1 MNWVQTGFLL
11 IFLTTLVFFCTAD
24 PLETSADSP
33 VLSTGLG
40 YIRGRRVST
49 KSGFLVDYFTGV
61 PFAEKPER
69 LKKSKLVNR
78 WVDIR
83 NTQQYP
89 PKCIPAARPVNIS
102 EFSEDCLYMN
112 ILKPSGLNTFRKYP
126 VVVFVHGGGFQEVLF
141 FSILNVLGDG
151 NDASCDAFA
160 EHFVSK
166 EMIVVTIQYRLG
178 MLGFLSLGCS
188 DPLIPCNLG
197 LWDMVTAFRFINA
210 TIENFN
216 GDINNMTLMGHSAG
230 AMAVSLHSMSPISS
244 VHFKKY
250 IQLSSSSWGL
260 TRYKDQNIVQTKK
273 ILKDLNCDISS
284 AKSIVDCVN
293 STSLDSMYS
302 AQVDTTLWP
311 EFGDELIPD
320 IPDNMVKNTQNQK
333 VLMGVMTLESLYF
346 SEFRFFVN
354 CQIYKKN
361 VGFVNDLKQCTSYF
375 RAYLKSSPA
384 IFPYI
389 HRDTVEEYINSTIA
403 IQYGIGS
410 ESAYDMTSAYYLSA
424 NATDNDYGYFMWQRS
439 KIDSNTGFD
448 IPILREA
455 RARSQVSPD
464 LYLYHFPYFNPAE
477 FDVDFPV
484 RATYHCHEFPY
495 IWGVYKDN
503 YFEFNDDDRTVSA
516 FLITSLTNFI
526 KTGNPSS
533 SEFNWPLYDSSV
545 SHTVIG
551 PKPTTDKHLFQSDY
565 NFWDSMVQQFQFDL
579 ITGLT
584 VESHIETTT
593 SSSSS
598 LTFIPA
604 LIILIAIITSA

>member
-126 VVVFVHGGGFQEVLF
+126 VVVFVHGGGFQE
-141 FSILNVLGDG
+141 GDG

-346 SEFRFFVN
+346 
-354 CQIYKKN
+354 
-361 VGFVNDLKQCTSYF
+361 T
-375 RAYLKSSPA
+375 YLKSSPA